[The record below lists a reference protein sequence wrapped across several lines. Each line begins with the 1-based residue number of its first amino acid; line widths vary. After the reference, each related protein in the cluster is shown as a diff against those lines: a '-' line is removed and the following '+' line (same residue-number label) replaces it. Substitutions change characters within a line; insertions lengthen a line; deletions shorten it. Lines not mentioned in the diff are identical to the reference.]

1 MLLNIC
7 LLFNNLSLLINA
19 TGRNCWYSLIQF
31 LTSWLQDSLGG
42 SSVFGVFRPT
52 CMEEGLRWWAHCSRW
67 WNTAQVSKH
76 NHFIQNTEM
85 LLQKPVT
92 GHLMWCPVWAAA
104 SLKHVKQ
111 WREYLT
117 SDKIIWCRLG
127 ESGSSE
133 PSSSVCP
140 RFCPEKWFRNRLFW
154 QDHCWLDSWVVYS
167 VNSVSVRPLVWMWLE
182 D

>member
-1 MLLNIC
+1 
-7 LLFNNLSLLINA
+7 
-19 TGRNCWYSLIQF
+19 
-31 LTSWLQDSLGG
+31 
-42 SSVFGVFRPT
+42 
-52 CMEEGLRWWAHCSRW
+52 MEEGLRWWAHCSRW

-117 SDKIIWCRLG
+117 SDKIIWCCLG
-127 ESGSSE
+127 DSGSSE

-140 RFCPEKWFRNRLFW
+140 GFCPEKWFRNHLFW
-154 QDHCWLDSWVVYS
+154 QDHCWLDSRVVYS
-167 VNSVSVRPLVWMWLE
+167 VKSVSVSPLVWMWLE
-182 D
+182 DERNPLCLLRLSDYLQVCMVSDFWTRLYITKNHIFKTRRENLSLG